1 MYQVSTQIVQPPIID
16 DNFFWI
22 PLEQTL
28 QVDQQPAISIQAP
41 SVLIITH
48 RRAFEHYKYVCKRD
62 VKVLCVGE
70 RTCDFLEQQGFNQ
83 VVYHKTATKILID
96 DNCNYFWLH
105 GDKFKVDF
113 RKDGSKYRE
122 NVVAIKTYST
132 HTLLDNVKE
141 IQRVTPNI
149 ISVYSQ
155 GQYNLVESCGYIPD
169 LLRIVPSIRM
179 ETTKWKKVEVF
190 NPA

>member
-1 MYQVSTQIVQPPIID
+1 M
-16 DNFFWI
+16 
-22 PLEQTL
+22 
-28 QVDQQPAISIQAP
+28 
-41 SVLIITH
+41 
-48 RRAFEHYKYVCKRD
+48 
-62 VKVLCVGE
+62 
-70 RTCDFLEQQGFNQ
+70 
-83 VVYHKTATKILID
+83 
-96 DNCNYFWLH
+96 
-105 GDKFKVDF
+105 
-113 RKDGSKYRE
+113 
-122 NVVAIKTYST
+122 VAIKTYST